1 MMWRVPGTVRMGA
14 IEAPPA
20 LVARALARGAV
31 ALAMGRAL
39 HSASS
44 GTFEVRCIMA
54 TRASLKF
61 QPHRPGEA
69 KSVPRR
75 TGGAVE
81 VGSECPAREALAV
94 RHARVGRR
102 AHPVGRTRAVVAAD
116 RHCTQGEVRLRY
128 GRVVGG
134 CGCGGLVPEQS
145 LGWPAGPVQLA
156 SHRQKGTATD
166 ALTHWPLPE
175 HPGVPGQSAVIGR
188 SATLQT
194 RLVRGGFVFVRIS
207 QA

>member
-1 MMWRVPGTVRMGA
+1 MGA
-14 IEAPPA
+14 IEAAPA

-31 ALAMGRAL
+31 ALAMGCAL

-44 GTFEVRCIMA
+44 GTFEVCCIMA

-61 QPHRPGEA
+61 QPHRSG

-75 TGGAVE
+75 TGGTVE
-81 VGSECPAREALAV
+81 VGSQCPSREALAV

-116 RHCTQGEVRLRY
+116 WHCTGRGEIEIQSSG
-128 GRVVGG
+128 GR
-134 CGCGGLVPEQS
+134 LVPEQS
-145 LGWPAGPVQLA
+145 LGRPAGPVQLA
-156 SHRQKGTATD
+156 LHRQKGTATD

-175 HPGVPGQSAVIGR
+175 HPGVPGQSAVIGW
-188 SATLQT
+188 SAILH
-194 RLVRGGFVFVRIS
+194 
-207 QA
+207 